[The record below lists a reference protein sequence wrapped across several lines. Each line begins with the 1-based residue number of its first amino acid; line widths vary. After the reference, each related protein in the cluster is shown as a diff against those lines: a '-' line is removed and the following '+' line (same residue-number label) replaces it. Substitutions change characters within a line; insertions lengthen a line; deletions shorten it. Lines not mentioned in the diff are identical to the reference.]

1 MNKIIIKDTEWP
13 SKAAA
18 IIADQI
24 RNVLLT
30 KNYCS
35 VFLTG
40 GQGAQ
45 RIYTFLKAQ
54 LKTIPGEI
62 NFFLGDERCVSD
74 NHIDS
79 NFRMIVQTL
88 FSDGICNSQKL
99 YKMYNESDTPEEAA
113 RKYERILPV
122 KPDIIILGLGDDGH
136 IASLF
141 PGQPWIK
148 ENTRSVII
156 SYSPINGQPR
166 VTITK
171 KYIQSGNQILVLAS
185 GIRKSRVLNE
195 LSDKIYNAEIPG
207 SIAIS
212 GLWLID
218 ESANQ

>member
-1 MNKIIIKDTEWP
+1 MNKIIIKNNEWP
-13 SKAAA
+13 IRAAA

-24 RNVLLT
+24 RNVILT

-40 GQGAQ
+40 GQGAK
-45 RIYTFLKAQ
+45 RVYTFLKLH
-54 LKTIPGEI
+54 LKTITGEI

-74 NHIDS
+74 CHKDS
-79 NFRMIVQTL
+79 NYRMIVETL
-88 FSDGICNSQKL
+88 FSDGICNSQRL

-113 RKYERILPV
+113 KKYESILPV
-122 KPDIIILGLGDDGH
+122 TPDIIILGLGDDGH
-136 IASLF
+136 VASLF

-171 KYIQSGNQILVLAS
+171 KFIQSGNQILVLAS
-185 GIRKSRVLNE
+185 GIRKSRILTE
-195 LSDKIYNAEIPG
+195 LSDNINNAEIPG